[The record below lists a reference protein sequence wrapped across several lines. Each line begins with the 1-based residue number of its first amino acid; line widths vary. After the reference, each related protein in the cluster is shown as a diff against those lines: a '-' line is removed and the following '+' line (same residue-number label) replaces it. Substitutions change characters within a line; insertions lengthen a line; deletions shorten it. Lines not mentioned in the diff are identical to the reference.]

1 MNQTSK
7 VNALLTALDA
17 LRADVEELDRAYER
31 EREHTR
37 DLESRL
43 ADLTDD
49 FHRVMDEDCESDLEK
64 HCACVPHLRRRI
76 AELEAP
82 GECNS
87 IHRLQA
93 QVGDLQ
99 RKLRVE
105 NGSSPDAPEGWVRSA
120 KGWAKADLRV
130 QRQGSFGPCVRI
142 VLDEEGHEIERT
154 VHQTAWD
161 AMTRFDE
168 EG

>member
-1 MNQTSK
+1 MNPASK
-7 VNALLTALDA
+7 VNALLTALDS

-76 AELEAP
+76 VELE
-82 GECNS
+82 EQVRD
-87 IHRLQA
+87 IRRRL
-93 QVGDLQ
+93 G
-99 RKLRVE
+99 VE
-105 NGSSPDAPEGWVRSA
+105 NGSRADAPEGWVPSA
-120 KGWAKADLRV
+120 NGWAKADLRV
-130 QRQGSFGPCVRI
+130 QRQGSFGPCFLI
-142 VLDEEGHEIERT
+142 VLDEDGHEIDRT

-161 AMTRFDE
+161 AMTYFD
-168 EG
+168 GSLS